1 MYVYNTASALLY
13 DFGEATC
20 LLAENKTDQLL
31 GATLFSN
38 GETFMVS
45 DPILYLFLSLSLN
58 PFSFFFCS
66 LRLVLQGGRT
76 PGSLL
81 LPYFPGECA
90 IHLAEICRTF
100 KDYNH
105 VVMLLS

>member
-1 MYVYNTASALLY
+1 MYVYNTASALLFN
-13 DFGEATC
+13 FGEGTC

-45 DPILYLFLSLSLN
+45 DPILCLFLSLSK
-58 PFSFFFCS
+58 SFLFFLCS

-90 IHLAEICRTF
+90 IHLAEICRAF